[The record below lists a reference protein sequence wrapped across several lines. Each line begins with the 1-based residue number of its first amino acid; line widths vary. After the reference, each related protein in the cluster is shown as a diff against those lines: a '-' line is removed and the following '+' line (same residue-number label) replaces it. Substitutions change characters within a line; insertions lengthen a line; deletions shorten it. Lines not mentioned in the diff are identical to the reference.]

1 MAQQASSGPT
11 DEFGTRWRVEAGD
24 PARPLLNYLER
35 RGFRTVV
42 LPRSAY
48 LAGSAGLVVSYEPS
62 DVLSRARLLECVGVL
77 LARSSR

>member
-1 MAQQASSGPT
+1 MVSSSH
-11 DEFGTRWRVEAGD
+11 DEFGVRWRVEAGD

-48 LAGSAGLVVSYEPS
+48 LAGTAGLVVSYEPS
-62 DVLSRARLLECVGVL
+62 DVLARARLLECVGVL
-77 LARSSR
+77 IARTKQAL